1 MLLQRDREVEKAVVD
16 KESMASYW
24 MSFAQKEEESFFFLL
39 GSTVSGHE
47 SVPLWILKSV

>member
-39 GSTVSGHE
+39 GFALVSRQE
-47 SVPLWILKSV
+47 NSPF